1 MTHAMKSSNDMG
13 HKLSGVDKVVGF
25 CKVANSFL
33 CKICAS
39 AICHGTPYII
49 VERFHSNVCI
59 HSVSAHCCPTW
70 WFNCYILVFTERVLD
85 VYVLVRKVDAVV
97 VVVVVVVVN
106 FFVVFFAVIS
116 LEIAVSKVELVV
128 VVLTLVFAG
137 FAVTETN
144 HQLCYLTQ
152 KAVRRAKPINCC

>member
-1 MTHAMKSSNDMG
+1 M
-13 HKLSGVDKVVGF
+13 
-25 CKVANSFL
+25 
-33 CKICAS
+33 CAL
-39 AICHGTPYII
+39 
-49 VERFHSNVCI
+49 

-128 VVLTLVFAG
+128 VVVKLVFAG

-152 KAVRRAKPINCC
+152 KAVRRAKPINWC